1 MIEIKAFK
9 KRLEGLKGVLLKNN
23 QTIEMLDDDILKDD
37 ELEPELPLDELDIK
51 KKDLLDDEV
60 ESIED
65 LVEEEDEIEEPF
77 DDVDAM

>member
-1 MIEIKAFK
+1 L
-9 KRLEGLKGVLLKNN
+9 RGVLLKNN
-23 QTIEMLDDDILKDD
+23 QIIEMLDDDILKDD

-51 KKDLLDDEV
+51 KKALLDDDV